1 MNKKLGY
8 YSVGLQEFDS
18 KIKAC
23 QLASK
28 VLEKIQSPNIV
39 KWHFNDEI
47 FSTYNWSIEPR
58 ESLADLYK
66 KRAKH
71 LREQYDY
78 IIISYSGGADS
89 HNVVMSFLN
98 QGLFIDEL
106 VVTHMDKAMK
116 DYAIVDRDD
125 RSAKYAYY

>member
-66 KRAKH
+66 K
-71 LREQYDY
+71 
-78 IIISYSGGADS
+78 SS
-89 HNVVMSFLN
+89 HVFFKSRT
-98 QGLFIDEL
+98 I
-106 VVTHMDKAMK
+106 
-116 DYAIVDRDD
+116 YR
-125 RSAKYAYY
+125 